1 MQEYNTR
8 IDAFE
13 QELKISS
20 KNDRWYVIV
29 RVITILCF
37 IVFGFFFSRTIRYEF
52 LFLSLSCLL
61 IFFIVMRF
69 HKKILHRIDLLSILL
84 QINKNE
90 LNVLNGEKNRY
101 DNGSEFNIPG
111 HSFSFDLDFFGE
123 ASLYQYLNRCGT
135 YPGRH
140 FFATYLCD
148 PLSSEQIVESQLAIK
163 ELAAK
168 VNFRQD
174 VLAFGIK
181 SEDSKKSYSQL
192 VNWLHQKSLFSSRVA
207 NIIIWISP
215 IFLILS
221 FFIYLSFDVTI
232 FWKIC
237 SSIFIFNLFYFS
249 TFAKKIQLDLSHFET
264 AVNQLEQ
271 YRSIF
276 QKIES
281 ENFESK
287 LLKQLQ
293 GKLVDGTYKASTAIS
308 QLSSYIDS
316 LHTML
321 NLPIAVLLNGIF
333 LFHVRKYLDLLNWKQ
348 SSNANFVGAFEVI
361 GRMEALNSLANFSF
375 NNPAYVFSEINDR
388 KIIRFHDLG
397 HPLISE
403 KVRVTNSIDFDRQRF
418 MILSGSNM
426 SGKSTFLRTL
436 GVNFIL
442 ARIGAPVCASHASI
456 HPMDVWV
463 SMRLA
468 DSLAENESYFFAE
481 VKRLKEIVTATQ
493 MGNCFILLDEI
504 LRGTNSDDKQNGTI
518 EVIKK
523 LMSNHVIGALAT
535 HDIEVCQM
543 TEDYGSVLFNK
554 CFEVDILEDNLYFD
568 YRLRD
573 GICKNRSASFLMK
586 KMEII

>member
-111 HSFSFDLDFFGE
+111 HPFSFDLDFFGE
-123 ASLYQYLNRCGT
+123 ASLYHYLNRCGT

-215 IFLILS
+215 IFLIFS
-221 FFIYLSFDVTI
+221 FIIYLSFDTTI

-264 AVNQLEQ
+264 AANQLEQ

-293 GKLVDGTYKASTAIS
+293 GKLVEGNYKASTAIS
-308 QLSSYIDS
+308 KLSSYIDS

-333 LFHVRKYLDLLNWKQ
+333 LFHVRKYLDLLKWKQ
-348 SSNANFVGAFEVI
+348 SSNANFVEAFEVI
-361 GRMEALNSLANFSF
+361 GRVEALNSLANFSF
-375 NNPAYVFSEINDR
+375 NNPAYVFSEINER
-388 KIIRFHDLG
+388 KMIQFQNLG
-397 HPLISE
+397 HPLIPE
-403 KVRVTNSIDFDRQRF
+403 KVRVTNSIDFDKQRF

-436 GVNFIL
+436 GVNLIL

-523 LMSNHVIGALAT
+523 LMSNQVIGALAT

-554 CFEVDILEDNLYFD
+554 CFEVDILEDNLFFD